1 MKLSLFEKI
10 FSIVMATLLLNA
22 CASTSRVAME
32 HPAVAYVAKD
42 DGSLLARH
50 APIIVPQNQ
59 DKTYNQIGQPS
70 ARYDVRGR
78 EEQIYVDPAAPVFY
92 TQQHTFQTSKGQY
105 TNLVYRVHFTEVP
118 FQFFPFNITAG
129 KNGGLLIVVT
139 LNAAGQPVLVT
150 TVHTCGCY
158 VAIIPTEFLPAQDYP
173 ETWDTTQSQ
182 SIYGEH
188 PPSRLDYSDRPDSP
202 NANYRPVIFLRDGTH
217 RVMDVKIGTA
227 DAYNPV
233 ITPIESAE
241 TLKNLPLGRN
251 NTTSF
256 YVESGLRQGYVKE
269 SFKPFELALM
279 SWWVLDPFVGV
290 DKEFSADPDTG
301 PVFYTSLAPWNRK
314 DSDMRDFTNFLAFW
328 GWRL

>member
-1 MKLSLFEKI
+1 MKYPLFEKI
-10 FSIVMATLLLNA
+10 FFIAVAALLLSA
-22 CASTSRVAME
+22 CASMPHVATE
-32 HPAVAYVAKD
+32 HPAVAYVAQD
-42 DGSLLARH
+42 DGSLLVRH

-59 DKTYNQIGQPS
+59 YKTYNQIGRPS
-70 ARYDVRGR
+70 ARYDAHGKK
-78 EEQIYVDPAAPVFY
+78 EQIYIDPAAPVFY
-92 TQQHTFQTSKGQY
+92 TQQQTFQTSKGQY
-105 TNLVYRVHFTEVP
+105 TNLIYRVHFTEVP

-129 KNGGLLIVVT
+129 KNGGLLIVIT
-139 LNAAGQPVLVT
+139 LDSAKQPVLVT

-158 VAIIPTEFLPAQDYP
+158 VAIIPTQFLSAQDYP
-173 ETWDTTQSQ
+173 EAWDTAQPQ
-182 SIYGEH
+182 GIYGEH
-188 PPSRLDYSDRPDSP
+188 LPSRLLYPDKPDST
-202 NANYRPVIFLRDGTH
+202 NTNYRPVIFLRDGTH
-217 RVMDVKIGTA
+217 RVMDVKISTA

-290 DKEFSADPDTG
+290 DKEFSADPATG

-314 DSDMRDFTNFLAFW
+314 ASDMRNFAKFLAFW